1 MFNLIGKMFVF
12 ILDYSVIIA
21 WMLAVIIVS
30 VYVSGL
36 VLFVA
41 VVVVLFVWM
50 YTRMPKPPEDNDD
63 RY

>member
-21 WMLAVIIVS
+21 WMLAVVIVS

-36 VLFVA
+36 ALFVA
-41 VVVVLFVWM
+41 LVAVLFVWM
-50 YTRMPKPPEDNDD
+50 YNRMEKPPEDPND
-63 RY
+63 RL